1 MEYEVTVNHPE
12 GLHARPASDFVE
24 AALKFESRIEV
35 RLDDKTAN
43 AKSILSLLKLG
54 IEQGQRVVLRAEG
67 PDAEAALSEL
77 RRILENRA

>member
-35 RLDDKTAN
+35 RLDDKIAN